1 MIAMI
6 SLTIE
11 QHRAIKDA
19 GGSPL
24 RVEDP
29 ETKRAYV
36 LLDAELYDR
45 IRALVEPD
53 EVGPEGFAPLMW
65 DAMKGD
71 WDDPSMDVYDHFR
84 ADSSVPCSKSPD

>member
-1 MIAMI
+1 MI

-11 QHRAIKDA
+11 QHRAIEDA

-29 ETKRAYV
+29 ETKRAYI
-36 LLDAELYDR
+36 LMDAELYER
-45 IRALVEPD
+45 IRALVESD
-53 EVGPEGFAPLMW
+53 EVGPDAFAPLMW

-71 WDDPSMDVYDHFR
+71 WDDPAMDAYDHYPER
-84 ADSSVPCSKSPD
+84 S

>member
-1 MIAMI
+1 MI

-11 QHRAIKDA
+11 QHRAIEDA

-36 LLDAELYDR
+36 LVDAELYER

-53 EVGPEGFAPLMW
+53 EIGPRTSH
-65 DAMKGD
+65 
-71 WDDPSMDVYDHFR
+71 PSCGAR
-84 ADSSVPCSKSPD
+84 